1 VRHVEDL
8 EARRKYRRAV
18 NRNRHDA
25 ERFAFQWRM
34 TQLRCIYLPVATK
47 YIASA
52 YAREPYNLGELKQLL
67 DEYPIQEEKSRKGL
81 SDVSTKDKRG
91 QALEAISMAGPSII
105 PDQLRSQR
113 KPAKVKA
120 DHKAPA
126 RKIKKGNT

>member
-1 VRHVEDL
+1 MRNQ
-8 EARRKYRRAV
+8 YRRAV
-18 NRNRHDA
+18 SSNRHDA

-34 TQLRCIYLPVATK
+34 TQLRRIYLPLATK

-67 DEYPIQEEKSRKGL
+67 DDYPIQEKKSRRGR
-81 SDVSTKDKRG
+81 SDVSTKDKRS

-105 PDQLRSQR
+105 TDQSRGER
-113 KPAKVKA
+113 KPGKVKA

-126 RKIKKGNT
+126 RKIGKGNK